1 MPLRKLLHKLCGD
14 QKKSKANSPPP
25 PPSRPFTIQTTQS
38 IESFKPQDLW
48 QIAYDQLDEEKQRI
62 LLTVKV
68 TANPID
74 KENRTRT
81 EDLIGEVIHL
91 TKEQY
96 EKYQQN
102 ANQRTRTCFRNI
114 LNAVLSFKDIIGTAA
129 TLDPT
134 QHAASAWAIV
144 SLGLTMTKNHRDQQ
158 DALFKSSDYLA
169 DVLTQC
175 AFIEKNF
182 YRNTRSGNQQDIE
195 NSLIRLYQAILHYT
209 ALKLLDSV
217 SPITGNPFTELKVLV
232 NEERESLR
240 RCIEFNEYLHRGEDA
255 EDILS
260 SIDKL
265 TESMKEL
272 IEQSSLANL
281 RVAEG
286 AFYNSYANQHEDFCL
301 QNTRT
306 ELLQQISKWAGSNGK
321 FIFWLN
327 GMAGT
332 GKSTIARTVAES
344 FQNQGLL
351 GASFF
356 FKRGEADRGNAKYL
370 ISTVTRQ
377 LVTRYHRLAT
387 EVLNA
392 IKNDPNIA
400 SKSLS
405 EQCEKLLHQPLMKL
419 HLDQPTTIVI
429 VVDALDECDKEDDI
443 QEIESVCLRVFLTS
457 RPELPIRLG
466 LEQDKNHQGLVLHE
480 LPASMVERD
489 IRHERSLSPDWPGND
504 NVERLVHMAVPLFI
518 FAATACRFIKEGTH
532 PKKRLQKL
540 LEFQVTATATQ
551 LDKIYLPVLN
561 QLISDD
567 KDDLKE
573 LIEEFQDI
581 VGVIVLLTTPLSIRS
596 LSQLLQISADDISEL
611 LDRLH
616 SVLSVPS
623 DREAPVRILHLSFRD
638 YLLITKSPFYIHE
651 QKTHGKIAS
660 YCLQVMEARLKHN
673 ICGLASY
680 GMQRKDI
687 NPQVI
692 NQHLTAD
699 LQYSCRYWVYHLKQ
713 SQGHISESEI
723 LSFLKKHFLHW
734 LEALALVGSISDTVE
749 IIDTLMLAIWTGIG
763 TEISDFLYDA
773 KRFALQNTYIA
784 DIAPLQLYSSG
795 LVFAPTQSIVKKT
808 FFSEIIRQIQSLPV
822 LEDSWSP
829 SLQTL
834 ESHSEWV
841 RSVAFSPDGCTL
853 ASGSDDNTIKLWDT
867 TTGIERQTLKG
878 HSDWVRS
885 VAFSPDGRTLASGSC
900 DNTIKLWDT
909 TTGTER
915 QTLEGHSGSVYSV
928 AISPDGCTLAS
939 GLGDNTIKLWDIT
952 TGTEYQTLEGHSGS
966 VYSVAFSPDGCTLA
980 SGSGDDTIKLWDIT
994 TGTEYQTLEGS
1005 VYSVAISPDGCTLAS
1020 GLGDNTI
1027 KLWDITTGTERQTLE
1042 GHSDWVR
1049 SVAFSP
1055 DRCTLASGSGDNTI
1069 RLWDTTTGIECQT
1082 LKGHLGLVLSVAF
1095 SPDVCTLAS
1104 GSGDNTIKLWDTI
1117 TGTECQTLKGHSDWV
1132 YSVAFSPDG
1141 RTLASGSCDN
1151 TIKLWDTTTGIEC
1164 QTLKGHTDWVNS
1176 VAFSPNRHILAS
1188 GSRDNTIKLWD
1199 ITTGTEH
1206 QTLEGHS
1213 SSVNSVAFSPDGRTL
1228 VSGSHDNTIK
1238 LWDTTTGTER
1248 QTLEDHTDSI
1258 QVVLNEPTSHLQG
1271 IRTGGSAL

>member
-25 PPSRPFTIQTTQS
+25 PPSRPLTIQTTQS

-102 ANQRTRTCFRNI
+102 ANQRIRTCFRNI

-144 SLGLTMTKNHRDQQ
+144 SLGLTGLEMQMTKNHRDQQ

-209 ALKLLDSV
+209 ALVQKARSASKGKKLLDSV

-405 EQCEKLLHQPLMKL
+405 EQCEKLLHQPLVKL

-443 QEIESVCLRVFLTS
+443 QVILQLLFKLQEIKSVCLRVFLTS

-466 LEQDKNHQGLVLHE
+466 LEQDKNHQDLVLHE

-489 IRHERSLSPDWPGND
+489 IRVFLEHKLSKIQHERSLSPDWPGND
-504 NVERLVHMAVPLFI
+504 NVERLVQMAVPLFI

-581 VGVIVLLTTPLSIRS
+581 VGVIVLLTTPLSVRS

-611 LDRLH
+611 LDPLH

-660 YCLQVMEARLKHN
+660 HCLQVMEARLKHN

-687 NPQVI
+687 DPQVI

-749 IIDTLMLAIWTGIG
+749 IIDTLILAIWTGID

-784 DIAPLQLYSSG
+784 GIAPLQLYSSG
-795 LVFAPTQSIVKKT
+795 L
-808 FFSEIIRQIQSLPV
+808 IQSLPV

-878 HSDWVRS
+878 HSDWVYS

-909 TTGTER
+909 MTGTEYQTLKGHSSSVRSVAFSPNGHTLASGSHNNTIKLWDITTGTEC
-915 QTLEGHSGSVYSV
+915 QTLKGHSGSVYSV
-928 AISPDGCTLAS
+928 ALSPDGHTLAS
-939 GLGDNTIKLWDIT
+939 GSDDSTIKLWDTMTGTECQTLKGHSGSVYSVAFSPDGYTLASGSGDDTIKLWDIT

-980 SGSGDDTIKLWDIT
+980 SG
-994 TGTEYQTLEGS
+994 
-1005 VYSVAISPDGCTLAS
+1005 
-1020 GLGDNTI
+1020 LGDNTI

-1042 GHSDWVR
+1042 GHSDWALGYNDWHRVPDPQGPFR
-1049 SVAFSP
+1049 FS
-1055 DRCTLASGSGDNTI
+1055 AISGFLT
-1069 RLWDTTTGIECQT
+1069 R
-1082 LKGHLGLVLSVAF
+1082 
-1095 SPDVCTLAS
+1095 
-1104 GSGDNTIKLWDTI
+1104 
-1117 TGTECQTLKGHSDWV
+1117 
-1132 YSVAFSPDG
+1132 
-1141 RTLASGSCDN
+1141 
-1151 TIKLWDTTTGIEC
+1151 
-1164 QTLKGHTDWVNS
+1164 
-1176 VAFSPNRHILAS
+1176 
-1188 GSRDNTIKLWD
+1188 
-1199 ITTGTEH
+1199 
-1206 QTLEGHS
+1206 
-1213 SSVNSVAFSPDGRTL
+1213 
-1228 VSGSHDNTIK
+1228 
-1238 LWDTTTGTER
+1238 
-1248 QTLEDHTDSI
+1248 
-1258 QVVLNEPTSHLQG
+1258 
-1271 IRTGGSAL
+1271 